1 MLTDRSAGSRTIG
14 LRWIR
19 SSASCGADDEHASVR
34 QGAAMTDIEFLLGRT
49 QRHAAEFLNGLDRR
63 PVRPSATLEELRH
76 RLGAP
81 LEERGMDAAQ
91 VIDELVLATSGGHLG
106 SASGRSFAWVM
117 GGVLPSALAA
127 DWLVSTWDNNAALY
141 VSAPA
146 AAVAEEVAGQ
156 WVKDILGLPSQ
167 ASFAFTTGC
176 QMAHATCLAAARHA
190 LLSERGWNVEQ
201 DGLFGAPR
209 IRVLANE
216 NRHASLTR
224 ALRFLGFG
232 SNCVEALAT
241 DADARLETATL
252 VEAIQRQPAAP
263 TILVLNA
270 ADLNVGAFDPF
281 GELISCAKASGA
293 WVHVDAAFGLWARAS
308 TRRRSLAEG
317 IEAADSWAT
326 DAHKW
331 LNTPQDIGIAIVA
344 HPEAHKAAMDIS
356 AAYLSP
362 DGRVRDPLDWTP
374 EWSRRARG
382 FPVYA
387 ALREL
392 GREGTGH
399 LIDRCCEHADRLV
412 RGLGALP
419 GVEVIAYPTLNQGLV
434 RFPDHRLGASDAD
447 HDAWTDRMIEAI
459 NREGTAFFSGTTWQR
474 RRAMRISVVNWRT
487 SNEDVERTLR
497 AVAAVLQDQRQG
509 QGR

>member
-1 MLTDRSAGSRTIG
+1 
-14 LRWIR
+14 
-19 SSASCGADDEHASVR
+19 
-34 QGAAMTDIEFLLGRT
+34 MTDIEILLDKT
-49 QRHAAEFLNGLDRR
+49 QRHALEFLNGLDRR
-63 PVRPSATLEELRH
+63 PVHPTATLQELRR

-81 LEERGMDAAQ
+81 LEERGKDAAQ
-91 VIDELVLATSGGHLG
+91 VIDELVIATSGGHLG
-106 SASGRSFAWVM
+106 SASGRCFAWVM

-141 VSAPA
+141 LSGPA
-146 AAVAEEVAGQ
+146 AAVTEEVAGE

-190 LLSERGWNVEQ
+190 LLMKRGWNVEQ

-216 NRHASLTR
+216 NRHGSLTR
-224 ALRFLGFG
+224 ALRLLGFG
-232 SNCVEALAT
+232 SHCVEPLAT
-241 DADARLETATL
+241 DADSRLEASTL
-252 VEAIQRQPAAP
+252 AAAIQRQPDAP
-263 TILVLNA
+263 TIVVLNA

-281 GELISCAKASGA
+281 GELIACAKASGS
-293 WVHVDAAFGLWARAS
+293 WVHVDGAFGLWARAS
-308 TRRRSLAEG
+308 ARRRSRAEG
-317 IEAADSWAT
+317 IEGADSWAT

-344 HPEAHKAAMDIS
+344 HPEAHKAAMNIS
-356 AAYLSP
+356 AAYLTP

-392 GREGTGH
+392 GREGMGH
-399 LIDRCCEHADRLV
+399 LIDRCCEHADQLV

-419 GVEVIAYPTLNQGLV
+419 GVEVVAYPTLNQGLV
-434 RFPDHRLGASDAD
+434 RFPDHRGASDAH
-447 HDAWTDRMIEAI
+447 HDARTDRMIEAI
-459 NREGTAFFSGTTWQR
+459 NREGTAFFSGTTWKR
-474 RRAMRISVVNWRT
+474 RRAMRVSVVNWRT
-487 SNEDVERTLR
+487 SKEDVERTLR
-497 AVAAVLQDQRQG
+497 AVAAVLHAI
-509 QGR
+509 